1 MTIFIRNFSV
11 AKNELRISNL
21 SNLSNL
27 NKLKER
33 FITQSTIQRSQE
45 YYLVKSPKGE
55 NYRFHLAKSKH
66 LVGLRTT
73 RGTRKFNEDRYQTL
87 VLELNGKENT
97 HTEEQADLDNE
108 GYGTTFYGEGKEGQ
122 ICYFAVFDG
131 HGGPQCADYL
141 TANLHKRIED
151 VRASDAD
158 KIVSQFR
165 SIGGFRP
172 TVLAPLLSPEMIQP
186 NIKNRTSDTNDGS
199 TTNGLAASRKYSSV
213 ILSSPSSP
221 SLPSSPTLM
230 NTSTTE
236 LTLDQR
242 LTIAFLKID
251 LELLN
256 SIPQSVGSTASAA
269 LIKTLD
275 GCPFWSS
282 KELKITVAHVGD
294 TRVLLCDVPSGN
306 AISLTFDHHP
316 SAITEHDRLRKSG
329 GYIITDSFGAEMFLG
344 KLAIT
349 RSMGDS
355 KMKKYGISAEPEIM
369 MNTIKGDSVAFMV
382 LVSDGVTSV
391 LSNQEIVDCIKNY
404 SDPTLG
410 ASKLIDLA
418 DELGSE
424 DNITAMVVRLP
435 GWGAPMPDH
444 TKDLR
449 KYRLDND
456 APSIKRRK

>member
-1 MTIFIRNFSV
+1 MTIFVRNLSV
-11 AKNELRISNL
+11 AKNKLRI
-21 SNLSNL
+21 SNL

-33 FITQSTIQRSQE
+33 FITQSAIQRSQE
-45 YYLVKSPKGE
+45 YYLVKSPRGE
-55 NYRFHLAKSKH
+55 NYRLHFAKAKH

-73 RGTRKFNEDRYQTL
+73 RGTREFNEDRYQTL

-97 HTEEQADLDNE
+97 YTEEHATLDNE
-108 GYGTTFYGEGKEGQ
+108 GCGTTFYEGKEGQ

-151 VRASDAD
+151 VRASDANN
-158 KIVSQFR
+158 IVSQLR
-165 SIGGFRP
+165 SIGGYFRRFRP
-172 TVLAPLLSPEMIQP
+172 TVLAPLLSPEVIQP

-199 TTNGLAASRKYSSV
+199 TTSGLAASRKYSSV
-213 ILSSPSSP
+213 TLSSPSQQLSP
-221 SLPSSPTLM
+221 LSSNLM

-316 SAITEHDRLRKSG
+316 SSITEHDRLRKSG

-344 KLAIT
+344 KLAIS
-349 RSMGDS
+349 RSMGDF

-435 GWGAPMPDH
+435 GWGASMPDH

-456 APSIKRRK
+456 APIKRRK